1 MRKHYAEAAEPLSK
15 DRPHRECMRNL
26 IHEIMSPRPQ
36 WDEMGCGI
44 KNSLGQNIVA
54 KDAMGYAFSAVAPS
68 RYSSDSLTIIDIAV

>member
-1 MRKHYAEAAEPLSK
+1 MQSICGSSRAPQQGPASPRVHEK
-15 DRPHRECMRNL
+15 L

-54 KDAMGYAFSAVAPS
+54 KAAMGYAFSA
-68 RYSSDSLTIIDIAV
+68 IARLAIPQIA